1 MNTPEHSTNG
11 WELFSGAPP
20 SPELVADGFMLAI
33 LVLAG
38 FLFAIIPLLLAFLVS
53 PRNKDKHLG
62 STYECGM
69 PAFGSARAARFGVY
83 YYLYALI
90 FIVFEIDVL
99 YLFPIAKIYR
109 DGVGLLGFLEIV
121 IFIFILFMALI
132 YAWKKGVMQWE
143 KETLS
148 LH

>member
-1 MNTPEHSTNG
+1 MTEHTPTVTAP
-11 WELFSGAPP
+11 FSGAHP

-33 LVLAG
+33 LVMVG
-38 FLFAIIPLLLAFLVS
+38 FAFAITPLLLAFLVS
-53 PRNKDKHLG
+53 PRNKDKMLG
-62 STYECGM
+62 EIYECGM
-69 PAFGSARAARFGVY
+69 PAFGSARGARFGVY

-90 FIVFEIDVL
+90 FIVFEVDVL

-109 DGVGLLGFLEIV
+109 QGVGLVGFME
-121 IFIFILFMALI
+121 IFIFIVILFMAVI

-143 KETLS
+143 KESLS